1 MSSSKYP
8 AQPILIVDDEELAL
22 KTCERVLRSHGFNNI
37 VLKNDSREVMDFI
50 AVTPVSVIILDLYMP
65 YIRGDELLLMIQDSY
80 PEINVI
86 ILTGANDVEK
96 AVTCMKAGAFDYM
109 VKPVEEFRLVSGV
122 KRVIELLEITDEY
135 NNLKDHMLSRTL
147 RNPAVFSDIIT
158 TDQQML
164 TIFKYIE
171 SISQTHRPVL
181 ITGETGVGKELIAH
195 AVHASSGRKGD
206 FVTVNV
212 AGLDDTIFSD
222 TLFGHQKGAFTGA
235 DSVRKGLIKSA
246 SGGTLFLDEVGDLS
260 LPSQVKLLRLLQN
273 GEYIPLG
280 SDIPKKTDTR
290 LVMAT
295 NRSLDELKTS
305 DTFRNDLY
313 YRLITH
319 HIHVPSLRERT
330 GDIPLLV
337 DHFLEKAAQVLQKT
351 KPTPPEEL
359 YTLLKNHPFRGNI
372 RELEAVV
379 FDAVSIHESR
389 KLSLDVFKAHISQ
402 MADTESPDITAEASD
417 KTVLFGS
424 SERLPTIK
432 QATNL
437 LITEAMNRANGNQ
450 TIAAQLLGISRT
462 ALNKRL
468 NN

>member
-50 AVTPVSVIILDLYMP
+50 AETQVGVIILDLYMP
-65 YIRGDELLLMIQDSY
+65 HIRGDELLLMIRDSY

-147 RNPAVFSDIIT
+147 GNPAVFSDIIT
-158 TDQQML
+158 TDHQML

-171 SISQTHRPVL
+171 SISQTQRPVL

-195 AVHASSGRKGD
+195 AVHASSGRTGD
-206 FVTVNV
+206 FVTVNM

-235 DSVRKGLIKSA
+235 DSVRKGLIESA
-246 SGGTLFLDEVGDLS
+246 SGGTLFLDEIGDLS

-295 NRSLDELKTS
+295 NRGLDELKNS

-319 HIHVPSLRERT
+319 HIHVPPLRERT

-359 YTLLKNHPFRGNI
+359 YTLFKNHSFPGNI

-379 FDAVSIHESR
+379 FDAVSVHESR
-389 KLSLDVFKAHISQ
+389 KLSLDVFKAHMSQ
-402 MADTESPDITAEASD
+402 MADTETRDITADSSD
-417 KTVLFGS
+417 KTVLFGA